1 MSPDLTDE
9 EITALLA
16 ELDRIIDGDRFPLSP
31 RIRILTGIRD
41 KFRPPPVR

>member
-9 EITALLA
+9 EIAACSPNSTESLTVT
-16 ELDRIIDGDRFPLSP
+16 GFPLSP